1 MSLIIK
7 GYHIFKFWGNLIIN
21 PLLVMYNKDRWSSST
36 ILSVWN
42 KGIVVSG
49 NDSNVFRKDACGAW
63 MEFGKH
69 GDRDAKYGW
78 EIDHIVP
85 VASNGPDVI
94 SNLQP
99 LHWKNNLEKGDS
111 SQLRCAVRD

>member
-1 MSLIIK
+1 MYRKEQWSNETISAVWKK
-7 GYHIFKFWGNLIIN
+7 GQ
-21 PLLVMYNKDRWSSST
+21 
-36 ILSVWN
+36 
-42 KGIVVSG
+42 IVG
-49 NDSNVFRKDACGAW
+49 TNDPNVYRKDACSAF
-63 MEFGKH
+63 MQFDKH

-85 VASNGPDVI
+85 VAHGGSDVM

-111 SQLRCAVRD
+111 SQLKCAVRG